1 MLIVNEML
9 FEYNLSE
16 QSRLSSNTS
25 ACMAHQVS
33 DHMAEWR
40 DYEKQIHEKFR
51 IYFPTC
57 KVIHNTTV
65 RGRFSKTPRQVDI
78 AVQSHVEGFHFF
90 GAVECKYFNKRVD
103 VKIVDSF
110 IGFLDDIGADFGYII
125 TNKGFT
131 KSAANRASVPHLR
144 LRVVE
149 FNKLGIVQSDL
160 DDLINQRIQAL
171 DCIEPVFLIRQQ
183 ERSKFID
190 LPHTSLSTKTIVFKE
205 GFADTQYF
213 AHKKLLEETAR
224 VFRDFSCIDEVTVI
238 IPAARE
244 STIFCSSIKVHDF
257 EAFLHVD
264 VTTLRR
270 DIKLWRQFLGSIKKP
285 LVEQFAEKYV
295 SRNPYQ

>member
-1 MLIVNEML
+1 M
-9 FEYNLSE
+9 
-16 QSRLSSNTS
+16 
-25 ACMAHQVS
+25 VS
-33 DHMAEWR
+33 DHLTEWR
-40 DYEKQIHEKFR
+40 DYEKQIHEKFC
-51 IYFPTC
+51 IYSPTC

-78 AVQSHVEGFHFF
+78 AVQPYLEGFHFF
-90 GAVECKYFNKRVD
+90 GALECKYFNKRVD

-131 KSAANRASVPHLR
+131 KSAANRASVPYLR

-149 FNKLGIVQSDL
+149 FNKLSIVQSDL

-190 LPHTSLSTKTIVFKE
+190 LLHTSLSTKTVVFKE
-205 GFADTQYF
+205 GFADTKYF
-213 AHKKLLEETAR
+213 AYKKLLEETAR

-238 IPAARE
+238 IPAAQE

-264 VTTLRR
+264 FKTLRR
-270 DIKLWRQFLGSIKKP
+270 DIKLWRQFLGSMKKP
-285 LVEQFAEKYV
+285 LVEQFAKQYV
-295 SRNPYQ
+295 SQNPYQTAN